1 MINRHQPSEPSPG
14 VETYGET
21 IRRLCANLD
30 PDDLVSY
37 ARVMGEIS
45 HVAARGTIDAL
56 DAIANGDKS
65 VA

>member
-1 MINRHQPSEPSPG
+1 MINRQPPADA
-14 VETYGET
+14 ETYGET
-21 IRRLCANLD
+21 IRRLCSGLD